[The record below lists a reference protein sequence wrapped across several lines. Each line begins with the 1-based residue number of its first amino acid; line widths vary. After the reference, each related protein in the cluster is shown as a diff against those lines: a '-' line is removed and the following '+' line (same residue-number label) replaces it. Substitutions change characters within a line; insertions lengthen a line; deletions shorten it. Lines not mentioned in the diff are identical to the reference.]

1 MDGQLFR
8 YVIIRFRPDTK
19 ELSYSQLCML
29 LIWCSHFQIIC
40 LCGKDEEQWVR
51 VMAEVVKPLLET
63 QSLEASV
70 SGSIHND
77 VMETLRSVCE

>member
-1 MDGQLFR
+1 MGLAIDRCIIIIDG
-8 YVIIRFRPDTK
+8 I
-19 ELSYSQLCML
+19 YSVC
-29 LIWCSHFQIIC
+29 IYDCSDLFQIIC
-40 LCGKDEEQWVR
+40 CCGKDEEQWVR

>member
-1 MDGQLFR
+1 M
-8 YVIIRFRPDTK
+8 
-19 ELSYSQLCML
+19 
-29 LIWCSHFQIIC
+29 
-40 LCGKDEEQWVR
+40 R

-77 VMETLRSVCE
+77 VMETLKSACKFLNTLE

>member
-1 MDGQLFR
+1 M
-8 YVIIRFRPDTK
+8 
-19 ELSYSQLCML
+19 
-29 LIWCSHFQIIC
+29 
-40 LCGKDEEQWVR
+40 R

-77 VMETLRSVCE
+77 LMETLRNVCK